1 MNRQSSLRF
10 AVAFLFAAFAVA
22 ALALADVGVRAQ
34 NSNSSTTTEDSAQNS
49 NTNATPTRRGRGRR
63 GRRRAN
69 ANDNTGDAN
78 ANTGDATTT
87 TTDTGA
93 GTGGGMGTGAG
104 MTQDEDMPRDLS
116 GERADLSG
124 TYAGH
129 LMMSGGHDMEGEAT
143 LTITGNTFQLSG
155 EGMNHGGRV
164 YAVVTRGYIG
174 AAFYFSDLTDSTTN
188 TPVVANVRARKAGE
202 RLTLTP
208 VPGTRTR
215 MSFTT
220 GGGMGGGRRARRGH
234 RVPVTPPDA
243 NSNTGDNTNTTPPM

>member
-10 AVAFLFAAFAVA
+10 AVAFIFAAFAVA
-22 ALALADVGVRAQ
+22 AVALADFGALAQ
-34 NSNSSTTTEDSAQNS
+34 NSNSSTTAEDSTQNANA
-49 NTNATPTRRGRGRR
+49 NTAPTRRGRGRR
-63 GRRRAN
+63 GRRAAAN
-69 ANDNTGDAN
+69 ANAEAGDAN
-78 ANTGDATTT
+78 ANTGDATMAPDNRNPT
-87 TTDTGA
+87 A
-93 GTGGGMGTGAG
+93 AAP
-104 MTQDEDMPRDLS
+104 QDEEMTRDLS
-116 GERADLSG
+116 GERVDLSG

-129 LMMSGGHDMEGEAT
+129 VTMSGGHDMDGQVT

-174 AAFYFSDLTDSTTN
+174 AAFYFSDLTDPTTT
-188 TPVVANVRARKAGE
+188 TPVVANVRARQSGE

-215 MSFTT
+215 LTFTT
-220 GGGMGGGRRARRGH
+220 GGGGRRPRRGR

-243 NSNTGDNTNTTPPM
+243 NSNTGDNSNTTPPM